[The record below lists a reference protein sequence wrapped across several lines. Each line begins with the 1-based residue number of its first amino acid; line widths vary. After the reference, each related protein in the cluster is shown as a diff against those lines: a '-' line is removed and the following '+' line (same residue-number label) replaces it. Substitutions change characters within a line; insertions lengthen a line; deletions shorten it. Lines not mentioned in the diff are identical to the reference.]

1 MGSEPADATG
11 TTPRAVEAA
20 LRRARFLTAIL
31 VSARLFSLHMLAVW
45 EIAVLVAAFLAV
57 NLISMFKQ
65 DRSARARATTAVL
78 ALAVDTL
85 VVLLVTC
92 LQRGGANATDWAVL
106 ALPVIE
112 GAIQFQMVGAIATW
126 SAIATGYSCWALAL
140 SHDLAVATVGQ
151 RLAIVFLIA
160 LPSSFLAE
168 NLVAEI
174 AAHRRGRDA
183 AEHRGSL
190 LRAAA
195 LDGRKST
202 TLDVDTVLDVL
213 RDTITEMGFSDPHVF
228 ELIGEAPRLAAR
240 PVPHSRDLFS
250 VLPNQQLLA
259 AADCARN
266 TGASVIW
273 PPDDD
278 TARRRVGQW
287 DTTARFGRFGSLK
300 LFAVPLTQGEIGTIV
315 LVACCRSGGLPP
327 ESQTES
333 VELFA
338 AQAGASLRNAQVYL
352 ELQTLK
358 DQLEHEASHDAL
370 TELPNRRRFH
380 EELERLCGHGRT
392 EDSVGV
398 LFLDLDGFKFVND
411 QFGHDAGNELLVE
424 VAARLRRCVRPGDV
438 VARMGG
444 DEFTIL
450 LTRIDNPA
458 PAIEVADRICAF
470 IKEQFIL
477 DAGVAQ
483 ISTSIGIALAPADTA
498 DPGDLVR
505 RADGAMYRAKSQ
517 GKAGW
522 AMDPGS
528 VGAAGALEGMPSTG
542 AHTSTASASGA
553 PGEGAATNLP

>member
-1 MGSEPADATG
+1 MGSEPAEGGA
-11 TTPRAVEAA
+11 TTPIAVDVE
-20 LRRARFLTAIL
+20 LRRVRCLT
-31 VSARLFSLHMLAVW
+31 
-45 EIAVLVAAFLAV
+45 AVLVAIRLVTLHVMPVWAVAALVVAFVGVNGISLLAR
-57 NLISMFKQ
+57 NK
-65 DRSARARATTAVL
+65 SARTRATVAIL
-78 ALAVDTL
+78 ALAADTA
-85 VVLLVTC
+85 VVLFVTC
-92 LQRGGANATDWAVL
+92 VHRGDVNATDWAVL
-106 ALPVIE
+106 VLPVIE
-112 GAIQFQMVGAIATW
+112 GAIQFQMLGGIVTW
-126 SAIATGYSCWALAL
+126 VAVAAGYASSTLVLA
-140 SHDLAVATVGQ
+140 HDLPASTVGQ
-151 RLAIVFLIA
+151 RLAIVFLIS

-168 NLVAEI
+168 NLVKEI
-174 AAHRRGRDA
+174 SAHRRGRDA

-202 TLDVDTVLDVL
+202 TLDVDEVLDVL
-213 RDTITEMGFSDPHVF
+213 RDTITEMGFSEPQVF
-228 ELIGEAPRLAAR
+228 ELIGDAPGLVAH
-240 PVPHSRDLFS
+240 PVPHSRDRYS
-250 VLPNQQLLA
+250 VLPNEQLLA
-259 AADCARN
+259 AADCARQA
-266 TGASVIW
+266 GASVMW
-273 PPDDD
+273 PPEDEH
-278 TARRRVGQW
+278 TRWRAAQW
-287 DTTARFGRFGSLK
+287 DATARFGRFGYSK
-300 LFAVPLTQGEIGTIV
+300 LFAVPLTEGENGTIV
-315 LVACCRSGGLPP
+315 LVARWRAPGFPP
-327 ESQTES
+327 ASQTES

-338 AQAGASLRNAQVYL
+338 SQAGASLRNAQVYV

-358 DQLEHEASHDAL
+358 DRLAHEASHDPL

-392 EDSVGV
+392 ADSIGV
-398 LFLDLDGFKFVND
+398 LFLDLDGFKHVND

-424 VAARLRRCVRPGDV
+424 VAARLRRCVRPGDI

-450 LTRIDNPA
+450 LTRIDSLA

-528 VGAAGALEGMPSTG
+528 VGTAEALDGFPSED
-542 AHTSTASASGA
+542 AQTSTASGSGA
-553 PGEGAATNLP
+553 PGEGTPTNLA

>member
-1 MGSEPADATG
+1 MGSEPADAAG
-11 TTPRAVEAA
+11 TTPRAVERA
-20 LRRARFLTAIL
+20 LRRVRVLTAIL
-31 VSARLFSLHMLAVW
+31 VSVRLATLHVMAGW
-45 EIAVLVAAFLAV
+45 EIAIFVGAFLAA
-57 NLISMFKQ
+57 NLISIFFH
-65 DRSARARATTAVL
+65 DRSARTRTTSAIL
-78 ALAVDTL
+78 ALIVDTA
-85 VVLLVTC
+85 VVLLVTS
-92 LQRGGANATDWAVL
+92 LRDGTNATDWAVL

-112 GAIQFQMVGAIATW
+112 GAIQFRMPGAIATW
-126 SAIATGYSCWALAL
+126 SAIAAGYSAATLTL
-140 SHDLAVATVGQ
+140 SHHLGVATVGQ

-160 LPSSFLAE
+160 APSSFLAE

-190 LRAAA
+190 LRNAA

-202 TLDVDTVLDVL
+202 TLDVDEVLDVL
-213 RDTITEMGFSDPHVF
+213 RGTITDMGFCEPQVF
-228 ELIGEAPRLAAR
+228 ELIGETPRLVAR

-250 VLPNQQLLA
+250 VLPNEQVLA
-259 AADCARN
+259 AADHARN
-266 TGASVIW
+266 AGASVMW

-278 TARRRVGQW
+278 HARWRVGQW
-287 DTTARFGRFGSLK
+287 DANARFGRFGNSK
-300 LFAVPLTQGEIGTIV
+300 LFAVPLTPGETGTIV
-315 LVACCRSGGLPP
+315 LVARWGSAGLPP
-327 ESQTES
+327 ASQTES

-338 AQAGASLRNAQVYL
+338 DQAGASLRNAQMYL

-358 DQLEHEASHDAL
+358 DQLAHEASHDPL

-392 EDSVGV
+392 EDSIGV

-424 VAARLRRCVRPGDV
+424 VAARLRRCVRPGDI

-444 DEFTIL
+444 DEFTVL
-450 LTRIDNPA
+450 LTRIDNPG

-470 IKEQFIL
+470 MREQFIL

-528 VGAAGALEGMPSTG
+528 VGGAGHHEGMP
-542 AHTSTASASGA
+542 ASGA
-553 PGEGAATNLP
+553 PTSTSSGSGAAVEGTPTNRP

>member
-1 MGSEPADATG
+1 MGSEPADAAA
-11 TTPRAVEAA
+11 TTATAVGAV
-20 LRRARFLTAIL
+20 LRRVRLLTAIL
-31 VSARLFSLHMLAVW
+31 VSVRLATLHVMAGW
-45 EIAVLVAAFLAV
+45 EIATLVVAFLAA
-57 NLISMFKQ
+57 NLASIFVH
-65 DRSARARATTAVL
+65 DRSARTRTTSAIL
-78 ALAVDTL
+78 ALIVDTL
-85 VVLLVTC
+85 VVLVVTC
-92 LQRGGANATDWAVL
+92 VRGGTNSTDWAVL
-106 ALPVIE
+106 VLPVIE
-112 GAIQFQMVGAIATW
+112 GAIQFQMPGATATWGAIAL
-126 SAIATGYSCWALAL
+126 GYSGATLAL
-140 SHDLAVATVGQ
+140 SHDLAVATVAL

-202 TLDVDTVLDVL
+202 TLDVDEVLDVL
-213 RDTITEMGFSDPHVF
+213 RGTITDMGFCEPQVF
-228 ELIGEAPRLAAR
+228 ELIGETPRLVAR
-240 PVPHSRDLFS
+240 PVPHSRDPFS
-250 VLPNQQLLA
+250 VLPNDQLLA
-259 AADCARN
+259 AADHAR
-266 TGASVIW
+266 TAGTSVLW
-273 PPDDD
+273 PPDDEQ
-278 TARRRVGQW
+278 ARGRVAQW
-287 DTTARFGRFGSLK
+287 DTSARFGRFGYSK
-300 LFAVPLTQGEIGTIV
+300 LFAVPLAQGESGTIV
-315 LVACCRSGGLPP
+315 LVARWPSPGLPP
-327 ESQTES
+327 ASQTES

-338 AQAGASLRNAQVYL
+338 AQAGASLRNAQMYL

-358 DQLEHEASHDAL
+358 DQLAHEASHDPL

-392 EDSVGV
+392 EDSIGV

-424 VAARLRRCVRPGDV
+424 VAARLRRCVRPGDI

-528 VGAAGALEGMPSTG
+528 VGPAGHLEGLPATG
-542 AHTSTASASGA
+542 AHPTTTLGSGA
-553 PGEGAATNLP
+553 AGEGTPTNRS